1 MSEWLRDA
9 ALVGVGGFFGAA
21 GRFLLSGWIG
31 AHSGQFPYGT
41 LAVNV
46 IGSLAIGFLVAG
58 LAERV
63 LAGAA
68 VRLLVMAGFLG
79 AFTTF
84 SAFSYES
91 VQLWNQ
97 GRWPALARQHRL
109 ERRRLPAGH
118 LHRNGC
124 GARPDPG
131 PALVVSAAPAR
142 PSLPAGIRLAG
153 VENRHAGGPCNPL
166 APFQNSISANVNSQ
180 ASKSIPC
187 LSC

>member
-1 MSEWLRDA
+1 MKEKGQTVWFTNMSRLLTRLARPGDEGGTTDERMVAGTPPWS
-9 ALVGVGGFFGAA
+9 VSVGFFGAA

-131 PALVVSAAPAR
+131 PALVPAR
-142 PSLPAGIRLAG
+142 VIRTN
-153 VENRHAGGPCNPL
+153 EGPDSPG
-166 APFQNSISANVNSQ
+166 SQ
-180 ASKSIPC
+180 GA
-187 LSC
+187 